1 MPASERRYVHGY
13 DPLESTRLQDQATTL
28 LDLLH
33 ADTSYPAGSSVLEV
47 GCGVGAQTI
56 TLARNSPDA
65 KITSIDVSAA
75 SLMAGK
81 SLPAGEGGMLWTND
95 RTIFERAIAFAH
107 YERIKGEIK
116 DPELKRIAGPDT
128 DPGVSAIAAEVRFV
142 VVIGLHA
149 ARRHCNAQSAGER
162 G

>member
-1 MPASERRYVHGY
+1 MRRLCRGGCRRCAKTRGRISLRSGSRCRTKSEMPASERRYVHGY

-75 SLMAGK
+75 SLEQARAAIEAAG
-81 SLPAGEGGMLWTND
+81 
-95 RTIFERAIAFAH
+95 
-107 YERIKGEIK
+107 
-116 DPELKRIAGPDT
+116 LKN
-128 DPGVSAIAAEVRFV
+128 V
-142 VVIGLHA
+142 
-149 ARRHCNAQSAGER
+149 
-162 G
+162 